1 MKHVLRRAALAAL
14 GLMMSA
20 GWLAPAHAEAN
31 QVRIVQ
37 PYGLVYLPS
46 YVAVDR
52 GLIQK
57 HAKAAGLGE
66 IKVTLT
72 NMASG
77 PASSDLLL
85 AGDADLS
92 MGGFGPAFILWD
104 KTRGA
109 QKVRGMMPL
118 SGSSVWVLTTDPRI
132 RTIRDFGPNDRIA
145 VSAVKV
151 TAQAIALQMAAA
163 KEWGWDQRFR
173 LDPLLVSM
181 SNPDAT
187 MMLLSGAGEVK
198 THASI
203 IPFSVEQMESGKVH
217 LVMTSADYLEPG
229 SSTVVMSA
237 GARFREGSP
246 KLYAAT
252 AAAFE
257 EAIGFIHQNVQD
269 SAKIYVAREP
279 QKREL
284 AWIEKM
290 IADGNLVQ
298 FSATPRGTMKHAE
311 FMHAA
316 GTLKN
321 KPDSWKDLFWDNMWG
336 KDGS

>member
-1 MKHVLRRAALAAL
+1 MKSIFVTLAAL
-14 GLMMSA
+14 MLTTLAGHGGLA
-20 GWLAPAHAEAN
+20 AEAN

-46 YVAVDR
+46 YVAVDL
-52 GLIQK
+52 GLIEK

-66 IKVTLT
+66 VRVTLT

-92 MGGFGPAFILWD
+92 MGGFGPAFVLWD

-118 SGSSVWVLTTDPRI
+118 SSSSVLVLTTDPRI
-132 RTIRDFGPNDRIA
+132 KTIRDFTDKDRIA

-173 LDPLLVSM
+173 LDSLLVSM
-181 SNPDAT
+181 SNPDA
-187 MMLLSGAGEVK
+187 MAAIMGGHSEVK

-203 IPFSVEQMESGKVH
+203 IPFSVIEIESGKVH
-217 LVMTSADYLEPG
+217 QVMSSADYLDPG

-237 GARFREGSP
+237 AARFREGSP

-257 EAIGFIHQNVQD
+257 EAIDFIYA
-269 SAKIYVAREP
+269 SPRKAAEIFVAREP

-284 AWIEKM
+284 AWTEGMLTDKK
-290 IADGNLVQ
+290 LVE
-298 FSATPRGTMKHAE
+298 FSATPRGTKKHAD

-321 KPDSWKDLFWDNMWG
+321 KPDSWKDLFWDNMWS

>member
-1 MKHVLRRAALAAL
+1 MKTMLTTLAAL
-14 GLMMSA
+14 M
-20 GWLAPAHAEAN
+20 LAAIVGHGPAAAEAN

-46 YVAVDR
+46 YVTVDR
-52 GLIQK
+52 GLIEK

-92 MGGFGPAFILWD
+92 MGGFGPAFVLWD

-118 SGSSVWVLTTDPRI
+118 SSSSVLVLTTDPRI
-132 RTIRDFGPNDRIA
+132 KTIRDFTDKDRIA

-181 SNPDAT
+181 SNPDA
-187 MMLLSGAGEVK
+187 MAAVLGGHSEIR

-203 IPFSVEQMESGKVH
+203 IPFSVIEIESGKVH
-217 LVMTSADYLEPG
+217 QVMSSADYLDPG

-237 GARFREGSP
+237 AARFREGSP
-246 KLYAAT
+246 KLYAAA

-257 EAIGFIHQNVQD
+257 EAIAFIHENPR
-269 SAKIYVAREP
+269 AAAEIFVAREP

-284 AWIEKM
+284 AWTEAMLTDKK
-290 IADGNLVQ
+290 LVE
-298 FSATPRGTMKHAE
+298 FSATPRGTKKHAD

-321 KPDSWKDLFWDNMWG
+321 KPDSWKDLFWDNMWS